1 MFEKLPHIVSAS
13 LFSICAIGIW
23 AVWSLPAFLQNNPA
37 DFQASGSI
45 IVAYAIYSYG
55 RDRTSRERAVAK
67 SQENALISSHNMIL
81 KRLEFQESLAENT
94 SNMHSLSYLK
104 LCKALGLRDDAV
116 GDQDAAISVLEQNMR
131 EYMEHYTLYDKLVN
145 AYEHAEEDR

>member
-81 KRLEFQESLAENT
+81 KRLEF
-94 SNMHSLSYLK
+94 
-104 LCKALGLRDDAV
+104 
-116 GDQDAAISVLEQNMR
+116 
-131 EYMEHYTLYDKLVN
+131 
-145 AYEHAEEDR
+145 